1 MTKTAMDVRG
11 VIKLFGG
18 RAQLYRKLC
27 GAKVEI
33 SHRTLDNWIYH
44 GVIPM
49 HRFLQ
54 LVDLAKADGLKLKLE
69 DHLSEKSE
77 RPDNTNRKQS
87 NVDSVPEGKKHGAGS
102 GAAGSYLERLRGR
115 DGSAGENAR

>member
-11 VIKLFGG
+11 IIKIFGG

-69 DHLSEKSE
+69 DHLQSEHQ
-77 RPDNTNRKQS
+77 RTDNADRKQP
-87 NVDSVPEGKKHGAGS
+87 NVDSVPEGKKHSTGS
-102 GAAGSYLERLRGR
+102 GAAGSYLERLRIR
-115 DGSAGENAR
+115 DGQP

>member
-1 MTKTAMDVRG
+1 MKTTEMNVRG

-18 RAQLYRKLC
+18 RAQLYRRLC
-27 GAKVEI
+27 EAKIEI

-54 LVDLAKADGLKLKLE
+54 LVDLATASGLKLKLE
-69 DHLSEKSE
+69 DHLSEHQ
-77 RPDNTNRKQS
+77 RPDKPNRDHS
-87 NVDSVPEGKKHGAGS
+87 NPDGVSEAAELKAGAG
-102 GAAGSYLERLRGR
+102 APPSYLERLRGR
-115 DGSAGENAR
+115 DGQP

>member
-27 GAKVEI
+27 AAKIEI
-33 SHRTLDNWIYH
+33 SHRTLDNWIYK
-44 GVIPM
+44 GMIPM

-69 DHLSEKSE
+69 DHLSEQNTK
-77 RPDNTNRKQS
+77 PDREHRKQP
-87 NVDSVPEGKKHGAGS
+87 VHHSVPEGTERTAGS
-102 GAAGSYLERLRGR
+102 GTAGSYLERLRIR
-115 DGSAGENAR
+115 DDQP

>member
-11 VIKLFGG
+11 IIKIFGG

-27 GAKVEI
+27 AAKVEI

-54 LVDLAKADGLKLKLE
+54 LVDLAKADGLTLNLE
-69 DHLSEKSE
+69 DHLQSEHQ
-77 RPDNTNRKQS
+77 RPDSKVRTQPGH
-87 NVDSVPEGKKHGAGS
+87 DSVPETSKQPTGS
-102 GAAGSYLERLRGR
+102 GAAGSYLERLRIR
-115 DGSAGENAR
+115 DGQP

>member
-1 MTKTAMDVRG
+1 MTKTAIDVRG
-11 VIKLFGG
+11 IIKIFGG

-69 DHLSEKSE
+69 DHLQSE
-77 RPDNTNRKQS
+77 QS
-87 NVDSVPEGKKHGAGS
+87 
-102 GAAGSYLERLRGR
+102 
-115 DGSAGENAR
+115 